1 MRKMNK
7 KVKLY
12 KVYIPNIHICKVP
25 NMKFLSPI
33 RTPLLT
39 HLFPMDP
46 SLPSENIRK
55 PSGFLIFSGG

>member
-1 MRKMNK
+1 MNK

-25 NMKFLSPI
+25 DMKFLSPI

-39 HLFPMDP
+39 DLFPMDP
-46 SLPSENIRK
+46 ISTL
-55 PSGFLIFSGG
+55 